1 MKTSGTCKAA
11 AKVGLRGH
19 LSGISVVTSLVGKD
33 SAPQD
38 PDSDEDE
45 DEEDEE
51 VAGQEGLASAG
62 ASEQVQGIR
71 TRRSPACLPRLT
83 LNIMI
88 KHSQA

>member
-51 VAGQEGLASAG
+51 EEDAPPAASQ
-62 ASEQVQGIR
+62 SLQGKKG
-71 TRRSPACLPRLT
+71 SPAQVPVSKSKASGLGVPPRAC
-83 LNIMI
+83 
-88 KHSQA
+88 HV